1 MTYLKRRECDP
12 KNFGARIIEFGVMV
26 EKIWLKEVSRG
37 EMFLDYLWISR
48 GLVELEINMQNWR
61 AQGLSI
67 IIFQISRASLEIF
80 GPWVG
85 FWKSV
90 GPIWKG

>member
-1 MTYLKRRECDP
+1 VELDLQ
-12 KNFGARIIEFGVMV
+12 FGANG
-26 EKIWLKEVSRG
+26 G
-37 EMFLDYLWISR
+37 
-48 GLVELEINMQNWR
+48 INMQNWR
-61 AQGLSI
+61 ARGLSI

-90 GPIWKG
+90 GLI